1 MQATKLKMGFCA
13 QENNLPSSLTVSELI
28 NLFSSLLHSGQD
40 DKNEKEKYR
49 EDLLERLSLT
59 GHLGSQYGSLSIG
72 VKRKVGLLLALV
84 NKPEL
89 ILLDEPVAG
98 LDDASQKEF
107 WGILGQLRGVHT
119 MVVITHNIT
128 PAQDTADYCAILHRG

>member
-1 MQATKLKMGFCA
+1 MLSGHTDITCYEFLGHTDLTLHAFAGSCH
-13 QENNLPSSLTVSELI
+13 NNLPSSLTVSELI
-28 NLFSSLLHSGQD
+28 DLFSSLLHSGQD

-98 LDDASQKEF
+98 LDDASQK
-107 WGILGQLRGVHT
+107 
-119 MVVITHNIT
+119 
-128 PAQDTADYCAILHRG
+128 